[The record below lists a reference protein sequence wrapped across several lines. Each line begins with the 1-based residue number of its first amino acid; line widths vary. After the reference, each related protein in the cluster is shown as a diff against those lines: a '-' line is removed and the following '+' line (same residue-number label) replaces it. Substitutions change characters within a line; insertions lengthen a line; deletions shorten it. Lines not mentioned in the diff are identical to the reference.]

1 MSSPRKNR
9 EFEMTDRDFDQIR
22 TLASEFTGISLSE
35 HKKEMVYSRLAR
47 RLRALEISEFSDYI
61 SYLKSHERQ
70 ELGNFVNSITTNL
83 TSFFREN
90 HHFDYLKSTVAAEL
104 AVQHKVDK
112 KIRVWSAGCSTGEE
126 PYSIAMTL
134 AEAREFTSPSWDVKV
149 LATDLDTSVLNHA
162 KQGKYDLNRVEG
174 VDAAKRN
181 KWFHHL
187 KADNKSVFQVSDKI
201 KNNITFNQLN
211 LMNNSWPMSARFDV
225 IFCRNVVI
233 YFDKPTQRKLF
244 DRYAGLLNEGGYLF
258 IGHSETLHG
267 VTTRFKSLGRT
278 IYRKVH

>member
-1 MSSPRKNR
+1 MSIPRKSR

-22 TLASEFTGISLSE
+22 SLASEFTGISLSTQ
-35 HKKEMVYSRLAR
+35 KKEMVYSRLAR
-47 RLRALEISEFSDYI
+47 RLRALDISEFSDYI

-90 HHFDYLKSTVAAEL
+90 HHFDYLKSTVVPEL
-104 AVQHKVDK
+104 AREHKADK

-134 AEAREFTSPSWDVKV
+134 AEVPEFPSSSWDVRV

-162 KQGKYDLNRVEG
+162 KQGRYNFSRIEG
-174 VDAAKRN
+174 IDTTRRN
-181 KWFHHL
+181 KWFNQHQEG
-187 KADNKSVFQVSDKI
+187 NKDVFQVSDKI

-211 LMNNSWPMSARFDV
+211 LMNSSWPMSGRFDV

-244 DRYAGLLNEGGYLF
+244 DRYADLLNEGGYLF

>member
-1 MSSPRKNR
+1 MSSPKNR

-22 TLASEFTGISLSE
+22 SLASEFTGISLSE

-61 SYLKSHERQ
+61 NYLKSNERQ

-90 HHFDYLKSTVAAEL
+90 HHFEYMKSTVIPEL
-104 AVQHKVDK
+104 AALHRLDK

-134 AEAREFTSPSWDVKV
+134 AEAHELSSPSWDIKV
-149 LATDLDTSVLNHA
+149 LATDLDTSVLSHA
-162 KQGKYDLNRVEG
+162 RIGKYDLNRVEG
-174 VDAAKRN
+174 VDATRRN
-181 KWFHHL
+181 KWFHHH
-187 KADNKSVFQVSDKI
+187 KMDDKSVFEVSDKI
-201 KNNITFNQLN
+201 KNRITFNQLN
-211 LMNNSWPMSARFDV
+211 LMNSWPINGRFDV

-233 YFDKPTQRKLF
+233 YFDKPTQKKLF
-244 DRYAGLLNEGGYLF
+244 DRYANLLNEGGYLF

-278 IYRKVH
+278 IYRKIH

>member
-1 MSSPRKNR
+1 MVSPRKNR

-47 RLRALEISEFSDYI
+47 RLRALDIAEFSDYI
-61 SYLKSHERQ
+61 SYLRSHERE

-90 HHFDYLKSTVAAEL
+90 HHFEYLSATVIPEL
-104 AVQHKVDK
+104 ASHHKVDK

-126 PYSIAMTL
+126 PYSIAMAL
-134 AEAREFTSPSWDVKV
+134 AEAREINSSSWDVKV
-149 LATDLDTSVLNHA
+149 LATDLDTNVLRHA
-162 KQGKYDLNRVEG
+162 KEGEYNLDRVKGIDQGRRK
-174 VDAAKRN
+174 
-181 KWFHHL
+181 KWFDHQKQDDENVYHVSRKL
-187 KADNKSVFQVSDKI
+187 KE
-201 KNNITFNQLN
+201 NITFNQLN
-211 LMNNSWPMSARFDV
+211 LMKSWPMSGKFDV

-233 YFDKPTQRKLF
+233 YFDKPTQKKLF
-244 DRYAGLLNEGGYLF
+244 DRYADLLNEGGYLF

-267 VTTRFKSLGRT
+267 VTSRFNSLGRT
-278 IYRKVH
+278 MYRKVH

>member
-1 MSSPRKNR
+1 MSSARKNR

-22 TLASEFTGISLSE
+22 SLASEFTGISLSE

-47 RLRALEISEFSDYI
+47 RLRALEISGFSDYI
-61 SYLKSHERQ
+61 SYLKSNERE

-90 HHFDYLKSTVAAEL
+90 HHFEYLTSTVIPEL
-104 AVQHKVDK
+104 AVQHKADK
-112 KIRVWSAGCSTGEE
+112 KIRIWSAGCSTGEE

-134 AEAREFTSPSWDVKV
+134 AEAREINSTLWDTKV

-162 KQGKYDLNRVEG
+162 KNAKYNLNRVEG
-174 VDAAKRN
+174 IDIRKRE
-181 KWFHHL
+181 KWFDHY
-187 KADNKSVFQVSDKI
+187 KNEDKSVFHVSEKI
-201 KNNITFNQLN
+201 RKNVTFNQLN
-211 LMNNSWPMSARFDV
+211 LMNSWPMTAKFDV

-244 DRYAGLLNEGGYLF
+244 DRYASLLNEGGYLF

>member
-1 MSSPRKNR
+1 MGSLPKNR
-9 EFEMTDRDFDQIR
+9 EFDMTDRDFDQIR
-22 TLASEFTGISLSE
+22 QLASEFTGISLSE

-47 RLRALEISEFSDYI
+47 RLRALDISEFSDYI
-61 SYLKSHERQ
+61 SYLRAHERE

-90 HHFDYLKSTVAAEL
+90 HHFEYLSSTVIPEL
-104 AVQHKVDK
+104 ASQHKADK
-112 KIRVWSAGCSTGEE
+112 KIRGWSAGCSTGEE
-126 PYSIAMTL
+126 PYSVAMTL
-134 AEAREFTSPSWDVKV
+134 SEAPEFDMRSWDVRM
-149 LATDLDTSVLNHA
+149 LATDLDTNVLRHA
-162 KQGKYDLNRVEG
+162 KNGVYDLDRIKGIDES
-174 VDAAKRN
+174 RRR
-181 KWFHHL
+181 KWFEHQ
-187 KADNKSVFQVSDKI
+187 KQDEKSVYHVSNKL
-201 KNNITFNQLN
+201 KEKITFNQLN
-211 LMNNSWPMSARFDV
+211 LMKPWPINGKFDF

-244 DRYAGLLNEGGYLF
+244 DRYADALNEGGYLF

>member
-1 MSSPRKNR
+1 MPSPRKNR

-22 TLASEFTGISLSE
+22 MLASEFTGISLSE

-47 RLRALEISEFSDYI
+47 RLRALEIREFSDYI
-61 SYLKSHERQ
+61 SYLKSNERQ

-90 HHFDYLKSTVAAEL
+90 HHFEYLKSTVIPEL
-104 AVQHKVDK
+104 AVQHKADK

-134 AEAREFTSPSWDVKV
+134 SEAREFTAPSWDVKV
-149 LATDLDTSVLNHA
+149 LATDLDTSVLNHG
-162 KQGKYDLNRVEG
+162 KQGVYDLNRVEG
-174 VDAAKRN
+174 VDAARRS
-181 KWFHHL
+181 KWFHHH
-187 KADNKSVFQVSDKI
+187 KADNKSVFHVSDKI
-201 KNNITFNQLN
+201 KDRVTFNQLN
-211 LMNNSWPMSARFDV
+211 LMNSWPMTARFDV

-244 DRYAGLLNEGGYLF
+244 DRYADLLNEGGYLF